1 MDNKIYNIGD
11 TLTITV
17 KPRQKGTATL
27 SGFSDSLLGL
37 TSDRTVQ
44 REFRIVEDDL
54 FYTDWAELTAE
65 NIQGK
70 EINQN
75 DVIEVRYTRQGTDAS
90 GEIEFQN
97 ITFNGDFDPEI
108 INSPILD
115 SSMFSSVAW
124 TEETERL
131 AKNLFKKL
139 YFRGIIPTYVLRGD
153 NVDNVEDED
162 YITLFYSISKF
173 YAIMACFFKR
183 FENFYNDEE
192 LMLEW
197 VRQNGINFD
206 ESTIT
211 LKQLQFLARHFY
223 DEIRRRGTKM
233 IFNYEGDVV
242 NGKPSEID
250 GEFIRLIRSK
260 RSDELI
266 YETIPLHKLGWCLGV
281 SSPMYRGTCSA
292 RLLNKTRENDED
304 FNNIGNY
311 QKFLTPGGSI
321 ALEHTDNR
329 YCLMINIPKGSCG
342 LGRREGD
349 TNTNVANKVYVADPN
364 MDYEITFMFKIKNR
378 GPEARLYFGVEG
390 FDVSKNKLLD
400 AFATTNNSEVT
411 EMFLDGQDL
420 KKFIT
425 NKWYFVRGIIHAYS
439 SDTVENVKL
448 NIGFGNNLSFN
459 NRFLKYILPKIYIS
473 SSGLTSVYL
482 WNYKIRPLV
491 RGTNILPL
499 KNGSENSHSLG
510 FIQSPKIFYSYFR
523 NNNNSQSKEEITDI
537 IERYLLPFNT
547 TDILQFIG
555 S

>member
-11 TLTITV
+11 TLMITV

-27 SGFSDSLLGL
+27 SSFSDSLLGL
-37 TSDRTVQ
+37 TSDRTVR

-54 FYTDWAELTAE
+54 FYTDWAELTTE

-70 EINQN
+70 KINQN
-75 DVIEVRYTRQGTDAS
+75 DVIEVRYTRQGIDTS

-124 TEETERL
+124 TEETEHL

-153 NVDNVEDED
+153 NVDNEEDED
-162 YITLFYSISKF
+162 YIALFYSIAKF

-211 LKQLQFLARHFY
+211 LEQLQFLARHLY

-233 IFNYEGDVV
+233 IFNREGDVV
-242 NGKPSEID
+242 NGVPSEID

-292 RLLNKTRENDED
+292 RLLNKTKENDED
-304 FNNIGNY
+304 FGSMSNY
-311 QKFLTPGGSI
+311 LTFATSGSSVSM
-321 ALEHTDNR
+321 AATDSR
-329 YCLMINIPKGSCG
+329 QCLLLNVSNSGYCG

-349 TNTNVANKVYVADPN
+349 TATDVTDRIYVADPD
-364 MDYEITFMFKIKNR
+364 MDYEVTFMFKIRNASSTTKLN
-378 GPEARLYFGVEG
+378 FGVEG
-390 FDVSKNKLLD
+390 FDGSRNKLLD
-400 AFATTNNSEVT
+400 AFVTTNNSEVT
-411 EMFLDGQDL
+411 ELFLNAQSL
-420 KKFIT
+420 SRFVT

-448 NIGFGNNLSFN
+448 NIGYGNNLCFN
-459 NRFLKYILPKIYIS
+459 NRFLKYILPKIYL
-473 SSGLTSVYL
+473 SGSGSIYL

-499 KNGSENSHSLG
+499 RNGCENSHSLG

-523 NNNNSQSKEEITDI
+523 SNNNSQSEEEITDI
-537 IERYLLPFNT
+537 IERYLLPFNV

-555 S
+555 SE

>member
-1 MDNKIYNIGD
+1 MNNKIYNIGD
-11 TLTITV
+11 ALTITV

-27 SGFSDSLLGL
+27 SGFSDNLLGL
-37 TSDRTVQ
+37 TADRTVL

-54 FYTDWAELTAE
+54 FYTDWMELTADS
-65 NIQGK
+65 IQGK
-70 EINQN
+70 EVKQN

-90 GEIEFQN
+90 GEIEFQD
-97 ITFNGDFDPEI
+97 ITFTGDFEPEI
-108 INSPILD
+108 IYSPILD
-115 SSMFSSVAW
+115 SSMFSSIAW
-124 TEETERL
+124 TDETERL

-139 YFRGIIPTYVLRGD
+139 YFRGIIPIYVLRGD

-162 YITLFYSISKF
+162 YIALFYSIAKF

-211 LKQLQFLARHFY
+211 LEQLQFLARHLY

-242 NGKPSEID
+242 NGKPSEVD

-281 SSPMYRGTCSA
+281 SSPIYRGTCSA
-292 RLLNKTRENDED
+292 RLLNKTRENTED
-304 FNNIGNY
+304 FQNISNY
-311 QKFLTPGGSI
+311 QTFSTNGSVSITSTDGRKCLLIRNPGGS
-321 ALEHTDNR
+321 
-329 YCLMINIPKGSCG
+329 SG

-349 TNTNVANKVYVADPN
+349 IDTDVTDKIYIADPD
-364 MDYEITFMFKIKNR
+364 MDYEVTFMFKIQSR
-378 GPEARLYFGVEG
+378 SSIARLYFGVEG
-390 FDVSKNKLLD
+390 FDASQNKLLD
-400 AFATTNNSEVT
+400 AFVTTNNSEIT
-411 EMFLDGQDL
+411 EMFLNGQDL
-420 KKFIT
+420 HKFIT

-439 SDTVENVKL
+439 SNTVENVKL

-473 SSGLTSVYL
+473 SSGSTSVYV

-499 KNGSENSHSLG
+499 RNGRENSHSLG

-523 NNNNSQSKEEITDI
+523 NNNNSQSEEEITDI
-537 IERYLLPFNT
+537 IERYLLPFNV

-555 S
+555 SE

>member
-37 TSDRTVQ
+37 TSDRTVR
-44 REFRIVEDDL
+44 REVRIVEDDL
-54 FYTDWAELTAE
+54 FYTDWAELTTE

-75 DVIEVRYTRQGTDAS
+75 DVIEVRYTRQGTDTS

-153 NVDNVEDED
+153 NVDNEEDED
-162 YITLFYSISKF
+162 YIALFYSIAKF

-211 LKQLQFLARHFY
+211 LEQLQFLARHLY

-233 IFNYEGDVV
+233 IFNREGDVV
-242 NGKPSEID
+242 NGVPSEID

-292 RLLNKTRENDED
+292 RLLNKTKENDED
-304 FNNIGNY
+304 FGSMSNY
-311 QKFLTPGGSI
+311 LTFATSGSSVSMAAVDSRQCLLLNVSNGG
-321 ALEHTDNR
+321 
-329 YCLMINIPKGSCG
+329 YCG

-349 TNTNVANKVYVADPN
+349 TATDVTDRIYVADPD
-364 MDYEITFMFKIKNR
+364 MDYEITFMFKIRNASSTPKLN
-378 GPEARLYFGVEG
+378 FGVEG
-390 FDVSKNKLLD
+390 FDGSRNKLLD
-400 AFATTNNSEVT
+400 AFVTTNNSEVT
-411 EMFLDGQDL
+411 ELFLNAQGL
-420 KKFIT
+420 SKFVT

-448 NIGFGNNLSFN
+448 NIGYGNNLCFN
-459 NRFLKYILPKIYIS
+459 NRFLKYILPKIYL
-473 SSGLTSVYL
+473 SGSGSIYL

-499 KNGSENSHSLG
+499 RNGRENSHSLG

-523 NNNNSQSKEEITDI
+523 SNNNSQSEEEITDI
-537 IERYLLPFNT
+537 IERYLLPFNV

-555 S
+555 SE